1 MIAAVSGDADAPKAG
16 GGDGQAPIT
25 AADVAAQTGGRLIGN
40 PDAAVHR
47 IAPLDRA
54 GPTDLSFLSHA
65 RYMAWFATS
74 RAGVVLVTPEYE
86 GAPGTPATRIVVEKP
101 IESMIP
107 LLARFQRREPRAAGV
122 HATAVV
128 APTARLGA
136 GVTVDAYAVIG
147 EDAVIGDGSWIGVGA
162 SVGAGSMV
170 GRDVRL
176 QPHAVVYPFAE
187 LGDRVVLHAGAQVGR
202 EGFGFVPRPDGV
214 VRIPHIGRC
223 VLEHDVEIGANSCV
237 DRGSID
243 DTIIGAGTK
252 IDSLVQIGHNVR
264 MGRFCFVASQAGVAG
279 SSRIEDGVQV
289 GGQAGVGGHL
299 TIGAKAT
306 VAAQAGVIGD
316 IPGGEV
322 WSGYPARPHRDQL
335 RAYAAIARLAQ
346 LIRPL
351 ERLLTR
357 DPPQD
362 QSTGAGS

>member
-1 MIAAVSGDADAPKAG
+1 VSAAVRGDASQAG

-25 AADVAAQTGGRLIGN
+25 AADVAAQTGGRLIGE
-40 PDAAVHR
+40 PGAVVR
-47 IAPLDRA
+47 GIAPLDRA
-54 GPTDLSFLSHA
+54 GPTDLSFLAHA
-65 RYMAWFATS
+65 RYVSRLAAS
-74 RAGVVLVTPEYE
+74 RAGVVLVTPAFE
-86 GAPGTPATRIVVEKP
+86 AARGTPAARIVVEKP
-101 IESMIP
+101 IEAMLP
-107 LLARFQRREPRAAGV
+107 LLARFARREMRPAGL

-128 APTARLGA
+128 AASAQLGA

-147 EDAVIGDGSWIGVGA
+147 EHVVVGDGCWIGVGA
-162 SVGAGSMV
+162 SVGEGSV
-170 GRDVRL
+170 LGRDVRL
-176 QPHAVVYPFAE
+176 HPHAVVYPFAE

-243 DTIIGAGTK
+243 DTVIGAGTK
-252 IDSLVQIGHNVR
+252 IDSLVQVGHNVR